1 MSNTPDYNDLS
12 IAKELGIE
20 AVSLRDTAKEF
31 DDVWSE
37 FVEKLTTSV
46 AAVRAGSTKAPMVRW
61 VLPKPKAKVRVPY
74 FVVGLGRGNYS
85 FPNGLHP
92 KGKGFCLETQ
102 RHIIEQLDS
111 PSVIEDL
118 KPYVRAKF
126 EAEQAKGR
134 KAHQKKLANTEIGY
148 GSVEF
153 IPTAAN
159 DTSPT
164 DFVTVSVA

>member
-1 MSNTPDYNDLS
+1 MAKHKELNDLA
-12 IAKELGIE
+12 IAHELGIE
-20 AVSLRDTAKEF
+20 AVSLRETSKDF
-31 DDVWSE
+31 DEVWSE
-37 FVEKLTTSV
+37 FVEKLKTSV
-46 AAVRAGSTKAPMVRW
+46 TAVRAGSTKAPMICGIIR
-61 VLPKPKAKVRVPY
+61 KTSAKVRKP
-74 FVVGLGRGNYS
+74 FFKVGYGEGNFW

-92 KGKGFCLETQ
+92 KAKGFCLQTQ

-111 PSVIEDL
+111 PRVIEAL

-134 KAHQKKLANTEIGY
+134 KAHQKKLANTSIGY
-148 GSVEF
+148 GTVEF
-153 IPTAAN
+153 KPTAAN

>member
-1 MSNTPDYNDLS
+1 MAKHKELNDLA
-12 IAKELGIE
+12 IAHELGIE
-20 AVSLRDTAKEF
+20 AVSLRDTTKDFE
-31 DDVWSE
+31 DVWNE
-37 FVEKLTTSV
+37 FVEKLKTSV

-61 VLPKPKAKVRVPY
+61 VLPKPKAKVRKP
-74 FVVGLGRGNYS
+74 FFNVGYSEGNYW
-85 FPNGLHP
+85 FPNGLHR

-102 RHIIEQLDS
+102 RHIIETLDG
-111 PSVIEDL
+111 PGVIEAL

-134 KAHQKKLANTEIGY
+134 KAHQTKLANASIGY

-159 DTSPT
+159 DTSRS

>member
-1 MSNTPDYNDLS
+1 MAKHQELYDLS
-12 IAKELGIE
+12 IAQELGIE

-61 VLPKPKAKVRVPY
+61 VMPKPKAKVRAPY

-111 PSVIEDL
+111 PRVIESL

-134 KAHQKKLANTEIGY
+134 KAHQQKLANATIGY

-153 IPTAAN
+153 KPTAAN
-159 DTSPT
+159 DTSRS